1 MHGCSRIR
9 RSARLALL
17 LLALAAP
24 AGAVPDLASRRVV
37 AGVTVFADDQRADL
51 FHYAPAEMRL
61 VRAEDGRPDLS
72 FVDMRY
78 TGNALARDRGLTL
91 HKSLL
96 TIRVELP
103 AHPAEVLASC
113 ARQLGPAGRAA
124 ELRPLPIRRLSAAL
138 LFISIGASADTV
150 RHGVPGGR
158 LLASREHEG
167 PVGEGYWRERVFS
180 VGLDSLTA
188 QALRAT
194 FEQGLLSMSLA
205 YAVVADGR
213 VAREPWGLVDAPPML
228 AEALGRELAAEAAA
242 GAAGADSMLRRV
254 VASGV
259 IPIHVDARRFPDLM
273 RRVDLDAGTRTGYAA
288 MDVYCYDFRDNR
300 RPDLYEKQVEVEAE
314 SVAGR
319 PVRLQAVFA
328 RAHPDVYQTSLRFP
342 VAVRLDRPYRY
353 RVAEVRPDG
362 SSTQGGWRAGR
373 DWLDVLDLTTPAPA
387 AATGVRP
394 IR

>member
-1 MHGCSRIR
+1 MCALRTTRIH
-9 RSARLALL
+9 AGLAIL
-17 LLALAAP
+17 LLAVSAP
-24 AGAVPDLASRRVV
+24 AGAVPDLASRRAV
-37 AGVTVFADDQRADL
+37 GSLIVFGDDQRRDL
-51 FHYAPAEMRL
+51 FHYAPAEIRI
-61 VRAEDGRPDLS
+61 VTAEDGRPDLS
-72 FVDMRY
+72 LIDMRY

-96 TIRVELP
+96 TLRVELP
-103 AHPAEVLASC
+103 PHSPEALSAC
-113 ARQLGPAGRAA
+113 ARALGVAGRPA

-138 LFISIGASADTV
+138 ISTTIGEAADTT
-150 RHGVPGGR
+150 RQALPAGR
-158 LLASREHEG
+158 FQASREHEG
-167 PVGEGYWRERVFS
+167 PVGEGYWNERVFT

-188 QALRAT
+188 QALRT
-194 FEQGLLSMSLA
+194 TLEKGQLSMSLG
-205 YAVVADGR
+205 YVVVADGR
-213 VAREPWGLVDAPPML
+213 LAREPWGLVDAPPML
-228 AEALGRELAAEAAA
+228 AEALGRELSAESASGPAS
-242 GAAGADSMLRRV
+242 ADSMLRRV

-259 IPIHVDARRFPDLM
+259 IPIRADARRWPDLL
-273 RRVDLDAGTRTGYAA
+273 RRVDIDAGTRTGYAA

-314 SVAGR
+314 SVGGR

-362 SSTQGGWRAGR
+362 SSAQGDWRTGR
-373 DWLDVLDLTTPAPA
+373 DWLDVLDLTTPALPA
-387 AATGVRP
+387 TSGVRS